1 MEIKILGMGCPTCEK
16 TAKIVEEAVQ
26 EAGIKAKIEK
36 ITDLQQMASFGVL
49 TPPGIVINGEVKCT
63 GRVPTKQEV
72 LNWLK

>member
-36 ITDLQQMASFGVL
+36 INDLQQMASFGVL
-49 TPPGIVINGEVKCT
+49 TPPGIVIDGKVKCT
-63 GRVPTKQEV
+63 GKVPGKHEV
-72 LNWLK
+72 ISWLE